1 MMMMMMMMLYW
12 PVHEDY
18 FVFMCAA
25 VFILCLPVVILVLQN
40 HLALILV
47 PSNGIDSD
55 DNDIDN
61 DNSECIVESE
71 SETNDRCVMNETKK
85 SPQEKIPSLKLA
97 MSSSLSS
104 SSPLKSGTPRHKG
117 DNTTLDT
124 YDFED
129 IVEQKNVDNHIQF
142 RHSFDCNSND
152 NGDDNDDDDSNA
164 SGISALT
171 IKENLAMT
179 TSPIPNT
186 QIHVSN
192 NKNSKRRSSSRRKNH
207 LIIRKFRNLW
217 KATTNNSIRRKK
229 KNNQQIYD
237 EEKEYNDDDGDTT
250 CISISR
256 RNANINSN
264 INNSINERLSSSS
277 CLILLMEPTS
287 RTFEII
293 SIQYYPGIST
303 VSSILEEIP
312 LQSTFNFRLRFTS
325 YIGLLGVGMTVVTK
339 VKNEET
345 KNKMGE
351 VASTI
356 TKCSHVHQLLQS
368 KPVSKQYSC
377 EYQYQQQQ
385 LLKEEQQLQKQQN
398 KKYFIMPLVAILPDK
413 CNKGSS
419 GSTIHNKNS
428 SSIIETTKR
437 MACELMTDPKIGLRI
452 QYLQQQIVVNKQPS
466 SSSSSSSGTL
476 N

>member
-1 MMMMMMMMLYW
+1 MTHDH
-12 PVHEDY
+12 P
-18 FVFMCAA
+18 
-25 VFILCLPVVILVLQN
+25 
-40 HLALILV
+40 
-47 PSNGIDSD
+47 D

-61 DNSECIVESE
+61 ENSECIVESE
-71 SETNDRCVMNETKK
+71 SETNDRCMMKETKK

-97 MSSSLSS
+97 MASSLLS
-104 SSPLKSGTPRHKG
+104 SSPLKSGAPRRKG
-117 DNTTLDT
+117 DNTTIDT
-124 YDFED
+124 YDFEH
-129 IVEQKNVDNHIQF
+129 IAEKKNVDKNIEF
-142 RHSFDCNSND
+142 RHSFVCNGND
-152 NGDDNDDDDSNA
+152 NGDDSDNDDDDSNA

-171 IKENLAMT
+171 IKENLAIAS
-179 TSPIPNT
+179 SPIPNT
-186 QIHVSN
+186 KIHVSN

-237 EEKEYNDDDGDTT
+237 KEKEYNDDDGDTT

-277 CLILLMEPTS
+277 CLILLMEPSS

-339 VKNEET
+339 VNNEET

-356 TKCSHVHQLLQS
+356 ITKCSHVHQLLQS
-368 KPVSKQYSC
+368 QPVSKQYSC

-385 LLKEEQQLQKQQN
+385 QQLLKDGQLLQKQQN
-398 KKYFIMPLVAILPDK
+398 KKYFMMPLVAILPDK
-413 CNKGSS
+413 CNKDSS